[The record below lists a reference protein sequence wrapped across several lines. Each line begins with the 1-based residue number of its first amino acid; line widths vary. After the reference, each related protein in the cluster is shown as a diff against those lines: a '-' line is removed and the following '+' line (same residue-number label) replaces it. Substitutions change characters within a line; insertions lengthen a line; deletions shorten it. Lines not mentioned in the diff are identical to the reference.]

1 MNDEH
6 NPDIDKFLDDIIF
19 SKAAGADLAELMRNM
34 NREELLNELILHQ
47 TAASLIQRH
56 EVISQVKAIHNEFLG
71 KRNGFTAEEN
81 SNVQVVP
88 IRQRRFRIVWAAA
101 AVLILIPALAFM
113 YLTVTN
119 NTEKLYNGE
128 YQAYHFNVDRSA
140 ENATASSVA
149 TLYQQGQFDAAVTQ
163 YANITSPSVT
173 EQMAAG
179 FAFMELGRFKESS
192 QLFER
197 VLQRNTASRN
207 KAYNDEAEYYLA
219 LSYLKLDEAGKAY
232 ALFNKIYSD
241 KDHTYNGTITKWF
254 IIRLKWLT

>member
-6 NPDIDKFLDDIIF
+6 NPEIDQFLDDIMF
-19 SKAAGADLAELMRNM
+19 SKTAEADLAELLRSK

-56 EVISQVKAIHNEFLG
+56 EVISQVKAVHNEFLE

-81 SNVQVVP
+81 SKVQVVTLK
-88 IRQRRFRIVWAAA
+88 RRFRLVWAAA

-119 NTEKLYNGE
+119 NTGKLYRGE

-140 ENATASSVA
+140 DHAAGSSVA
-149 TLYQQGQFDAAVTQ
+149 TLYQQGQFQAAVTQ
-163 YANITSPSVT
+163 YAKMSSPPVT

-179 FAFMELGRFKESS
+179 FAYMELNRFKESS
-192 QLFER
+192 HLFER
-197 VLQRNTASRN
+197 VLQNNAASGN
-207 KAYNDEAEYYLA
+207 NAYSDEAEYYLA

-254 IIRLKWLT
+254 MIRLKWLK